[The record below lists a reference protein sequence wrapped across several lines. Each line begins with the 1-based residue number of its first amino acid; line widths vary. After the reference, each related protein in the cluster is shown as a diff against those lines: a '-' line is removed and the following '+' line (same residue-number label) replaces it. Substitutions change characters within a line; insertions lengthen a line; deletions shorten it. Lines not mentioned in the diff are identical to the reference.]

1 MKQSNIFHAVN
12 NNFQCWHDT
21 SKKISACVRSS
32 SLDSIH
38 LTKSIVFVLAVLLF
52 SSCYYDV
59 IIEEEIDAT
68 TKISFTDDVIPV
80 FNSSCVSCH
89 DGIVAYPDLSS
100 ANAYQS
106 LISGN
111 YINTEDATSST
122 LIQKLNEDHPFEG
135 AITSAELQK
144 IILWINQGA
153 LDN

>member
-1 MKQSNIFHAVN
+1 MKQPDNFKI
-12 NNFQCWHDT
+12 FQCIT
-21 SKKISACVRSS
+21 FVV
-32 SLDSIH
+32 
-38 LTKSIVFVLAVLLF
+38 IVIFM

-59 IIEEEIDAT
+59 IIEEEVETT
-68 TKISFTDDVIPV
+68 TKISFSDDVIPV

-89 DGIVAYPDLSS
+89 DGIVAYPNLTS

-111 YINTEDATSST
+111 YIDTEDAASST